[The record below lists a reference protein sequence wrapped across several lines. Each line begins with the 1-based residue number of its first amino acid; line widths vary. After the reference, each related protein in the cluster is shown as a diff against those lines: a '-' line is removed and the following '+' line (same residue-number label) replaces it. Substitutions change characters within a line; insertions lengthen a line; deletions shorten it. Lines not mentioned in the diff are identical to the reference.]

1 MVTQEKDSV
10 IKAIND
16 LGRRVTAADIATKT
30 GLPLS
35 KATSE
40 LNKVAS
46 ETNGHLQVSTAGD
59 IAYSFDPGFQSAYLA
74 QGMKKIFQQIGD
86 KIGKAAFFLLR
97 ISFGVGLI
105 LSFIVIALLIIA
117 LILFVNKGSDSDN
130 DSGGFGG
137 IGGLDF
143 FDFMILRN
151 FFYWGPTYPVYTT
164 YGYNDYNRPYDL
176 YDKPTTR
183 QPDTNNNFIMNCF
196 SFLFGDGSPN
206 LNLED
211 RKWQLIAQ
219 MIKQN
224 NGVVTAEQ
232 LAPFTGADPANEDGV
247 LPVLVRFDGKPEVTD
262 SGNIVYT
269 FPTLQVTA
277 KSMSFAPLPTYLKE
291 FDWEFTRVPTSS
303 LVPVFILA
311 GLNFFG
317 ALFLVAHTHTAP
329 ILHAFSGLIHWLL
342 LYGTLFLVV
351 PTVRF
356 FVLKWRN
363 AAIELRNV
371 QRSQFSEALKNP
383 AANLLKKLGE
393 AKHYRIGEKRIKTD
407 DVVYTTEKDVMDQD
421 FNNEGRKFDAEL
433 KKGKYSEAS
442 PAVSPAAPQSPS
454 HTEYPPLPKISQESQ
469 DAIDHII
476 SIKPKEKSEVKPEI
490 KSKPDI
496 KSKRPFS

>member
-30 GLPLS
+30 GLPLLH
-35 KATSE
+35 ATSE

-46 ETNGHLQVSTAGD
+46 ETNGHLQVSPTGD
-59 IAYSFDPGFQSAYLA
+59 IAYSFDSGFQNAYLA
-74 QGMKKIFQQIGD
+74 QGMKKVIQEIVD
-86 KIGKAAFFLLR
+86 KISKAAFFLLR

-105 LSFIVIALLIIA
+105 LSFVVIAVLIIA
-117 LILFVNKGSDSDN
+117 VVLFVNKGSDNDS

-137 IGGLDF
+137 IGGFDF
-143 FDFMILRN
+143 FDWMILRS
-151 FFYWGPTYPVYTT
+151 FFSWGPMYPVYTT

-176 YDKPTTR
+176 NDKPTTR

-303 LVPVFILA
+303 LVPVYILA
-311 GLNFFG
+311 GLNLFG
-317 ALFLVAHTHTAP
+317 ALFLVGHLHSTPVIP

-342 LYGTLFLVV
+342 IYGTLFLVV
-351 PTVRF
+351 PTIRY

-363 AAIELRNV
+363 AAIELRNI
-371 QRSQFSEALKNP
+371 QRSQFAEALKNP
-383 AANLLKKLGE
+383 AATLLKKLGE
-393 AKHYRIGEKRIKTD
+393 AQHYRIGEKRIKTD

-421 FNNEGRKFDAEL
+421 FNNEGRKFDAEVR
-433 KKGKYSEAS
+433 KGKYSEPSPTVHPAS
-442 PAVSPAAPQSPS
+442 PHDPAQ
-454 HTEYPPLPKISQESQ
+454 TDYPPLPAISKESQ

-476 SIKPKEKSEVKPEI
+476 SIKKKEKSEVKP
-490 KSKPDI
+490 DV